1 MTQAFDRA
9 SRRHFLTRA
18 ASLSGLGV
26 AAPWALNLA
35 TMSEALAQSSDDY
48 RAVVCLYMH
57 GGNDHYNTVLP
68 LDDASWAT
76 YKKLRNEIAIDRQG
90 LTPSGQSYNLN
101 DTRLYSDKPW
111 SGGRQMALHPSL
123 KKLVPLFNDRKLAL
137 VMNVGTLKQATTRD
151 MFANKTNI
159 PNKLFSHND
168 QTSTWQAGSA
178 EGARQ
183 GWCGRIGDWILERNA
198 AGSNSQFT
206 AISANGNAV
215 LMNGQT
221 VRQYQVG
228 PGGATAIRGRRE
240 LGSDAANQVLKE
252 FLSRSTY
259 RHELEAAYADVGKRS
274 MDSEV
279 VLNAA
284 LARAPLRLP
293 QGFQAGNPL
302 AAQLAVVARMIQARG
317 ALGLKRQVFF
327 VSLGGFDLHDNLLT
341 QHEVLLQH
349 VADAMSAF
357 YAETVALGV
366 ADKVT
371 TFTASEF
378 GRTLS
383 SNGDGSDHGWGSYHF
398 VMGGAVKGGTHVG
411 DLPEYALDSGISVG
425 SGRLIP
431 QISVHRYG
439 AEMARFMGVAEGAQ
453 MGTVFQDFGAAD
465 TSPLGLFNR
474 V

>member
-1 MTQAFDRA
+1 
-9 SRRHFLTRA
+9 
-18 ASLSGLGV
+18 
-26 AAPWALNLA
+26 
-35 TMSEALAQSSDDY
+35 
-48 RAVVCLYMH
+48 
-57 GGNDHYNTVLP
+57 
-68 LDDASWAT
+68 
-76 YKKLRNEIAIDRQG
+76 
-90 LTPSGQSYNLN
+90 
-101 DTRLYSDKPW
+101 
-111 SGGRQMALHPSL
+111 
-123 KKLVPLFNDRKLAL
+123 
-137 VMNVGTLKQATTRD
+137 
-151 MFANKTNI
+151 
-159 PNKLFSHND
+159 
-168 QTSTWQAGSA
+168 
-178 EGARQ
+178 
-183 GWCGRIGDWILERNA
+183 
-198 AGSNSQFT
+198 
-206 AISANGNAV
+206 
-215 LMNGQT
+215 
-221 VRQYQVG
+221 VG
-228 PGGATAIRGRRE
+228 PGGATAIKGRRE
-240 LGSDAANQVLKE
+240 LGSDAANQVLKD
-252 FLSRSTY
+252 FLGRSTY
-259 RHELEAAYADVGKRS
+259 RHELEAAYADVAKRS

-284 LARAPLRLP
+284 LAGAPLRLP
-293 QGFQAGNPL
+293 QGFQATNPL

-317 ALGLKRQVFF
+317 TLGLKRQVFF
-327 VSLGGFDLHDNLLT
+327 VSLGGFDLHDNLLP
-341 QHEVLLQH
+341 QHEVLLQQ

-431 QISVHRYG
+431 QISVQRYG
-439 AEMARFMGVAEGAQ
+439 AEMARFMGVADGAQ